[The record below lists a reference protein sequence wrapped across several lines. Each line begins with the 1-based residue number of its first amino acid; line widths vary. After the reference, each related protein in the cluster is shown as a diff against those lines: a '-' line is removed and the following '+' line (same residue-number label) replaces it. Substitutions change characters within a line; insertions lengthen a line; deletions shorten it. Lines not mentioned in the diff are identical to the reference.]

1 MGGRRQR
8 HVRAPAGREARTTI
22 EAFGGTAD
30 LSWHGAEGGWWWIG
44 QGADGTPGE
53 AGEDTT
59 YDTKEEVAAMAGAF
73 LQRHAIPTT
82 DGDSK

>member
-59 YDTKEEVAAMAGAF
+59 YDTKEEVAAMVGAF
-73 LQRHAIPTT
+73 LQQHCGCR
-82 DGDSK
+82 